1 MVFMSKQVLRKDMIS
16 SNVSKGLWS
25 MILANPNSTRQILVQ
40 DSETGRR
47 TEAVIMV
54 CESKGPKVMP

>member
-1 MVFMSKQVLRKDMIS
+1 MIS
-16 SNVSKGLWS
+16 SNVKGLWG

>member
-16 SNVSKGLWS
+16 SNVKGLWS
-25 MILANPNSTRQILVQ
+25 MILANPHSTRQILVQ